1 MAVERK
7 ANVKWTGD
15 LLRGTGN
22 IHFNSGAI
30 SDSPVTW
37 ASRTEAPGGKTSPE
51 ELLAAAHAACF
62 SMALSAGLARART
75 PPKELDVSAT
85 CVLDKVGD
93 AFRVTEMHLE
103 VIGTVPGASEESF
116 LEQAEAAEK
125 GCPISNALKG
135 NVKISL
141 KATLSK

>member
-7 ANVKWTGD
+7 AKVKWTGD
-15 LLRGTGN
+15 LIRGSGD

-30 SDSPVTW
+30 SNSPVTW
-37 ASRTEAPGGKTSPE
+37 ASRTEEPGGKTSPE
-51 ELLAAAHAACF
+51 ELLAAAHASCF
-62 SMALSAGLARART
+62 SMALSAGLARAKT
-75 PPKELDVSAT
+75 PPSELEVSAT

-103 VIGTVPGASEESF
+103 VVGLVPGATDQSF
-116 LEQAEAAEK
+116 LEQAEAAEQ

-141 KATLSK
+141 KASLAR

>member
-1 MAVERK
+1 MAVERTAK
-7 ANVKWTGD
+7 VKWTGD
-15 LLRGTGN
+15 LLRGAGN
-22 IHFNSGAI
+22 VHFNSGAI
-30 SDSPVTW
+30 GDFPVTW

-51 ELLAAAHAACF
+51 ELLAAAHASCF

-75 PPKELDVSAT
+75 PPRELNVNAT

-103 VIGTVPGASEESF
+103 VVGDVPGATDESF
-116 LEQAEAAEK
+116 LQQAEAAEK
-125 GCPISNALKG
+125 GCQISNAIKG

-141 KATLSK
+141 KASMSK